1 MCLVDVNHDLDEV
14 CLSPNYFVKKYKVSL
29 AHNKQEVQ
37 KYRQKKINCAKKEAK
52 TVKKHL
58 A

>member
-29 AHNKQEVQ
+29 AHNNQEVQ